1 MKRLVILSLMMLWC
15 FSGMAQHV
23 LSLPKAKV
31 DEIRITAENKAN
43 APSSYTEEAILSML
57 EYYGLTVSNLEKKQV
72 PTSWRQSMYL
82 NHINSE
88 DKSKEICKLLLKVC
102 DKHKDLKSREIKTLE
117 PYFRSYWF
125 ERLQREEMAAIQER
139 ERQEE
144 ERKNTMARND
154 WSKSNYWAKIQEFS
168 KKDYTLNDKAMHY
181 YNFLQDNGISV
192 GEIKGAYFNSGIS
205 SSYDPLSA
213 EVYNLAFE
221 SYGAYRSNIFKPTLY
236 DAYITI
242 LKEIDWHVIEKD
254 KTPRINQLEDA
265 YGYQYDTAKYGPVFR
280 ADTYNVNRL
289 KPVYEKV
296 AELNKNMVW
305 QTYVLCNLSE
315 FQEEVDKW
323 EQTIAN
329 CKEYPASGVI
339 KDTILLGWEDEE
351 KYYMQIPYRNDDG
364 VLVPHGK
371 CSVRHVL
378 PQLKNAKGS
387 HFHKYTYDVTF
398 VVNVENGT
406 AVSIVPSGKV
416 QKWEEDESAG
426 GNVGILSKAQAVLNA
441 KPIVKKTYNVKN
453 VSDLDSPAFGYDAAD
468 KKSMLDNLS
477 LCGRRGVSNRYH
489 PDYDLYY
496 ISDRQQLLR
505 RYFERSSQN
514 LILSRLQRML
524 APIDMSDLEID

>member
-1 MKRLVILSLMMLWC
+1 MKRLAILSLTMLWC
-15 FSGMAQHV
+15 FSSMAQHF
-23 LSLPKAKV
+23 STLPKEKV
-31 DEIRITAENKAN
+31 DEIWIIAENKAN
-43 APSSYTEEAILSML
+43 SPSSYTEEAILKML
-57 EYYGLTVSNLEKKQV
+57 DYYGLTVSNLEKNQV
-72 PTSWRQSMYL
+72 PSSWRQSMYL

-102 DKHKDLKSREIKTLE
+102 NKHKELKSREIKTLK
-117 PYFRSYWF
+117 PYFQSYWF
-125 ERLQREEMAAIQER
+125 EQLQKEEIAAIQER
-139 ERQEE
+139 ERLEE
-144 ERKNTMARND
+144 ERKNDLARND
-154 WSKSNYWAKIQEFS
+154 WSKSNYWAKIQKFS
-168 KKDYTLNDKAMHY
+168 KKDFTLNEKASHY
-181 YNFLQDNGISV
+181 YNFLQDNGIGV
-192 GEIKGAYFNSGIS
+192 EKIKSAYFNSGIS

-221 SYGAYRSNIFKPTLY
+221 SYGTYRSNIFKPTLY

-242 LKEIDWHVIEKD
+242 LKEIDWRVIEKNRV
-254 KTPRINQLEDA
+254 PRINQLEDA
-265 YGYQYDTAKYGPVFR
+265 YGYKYDTAIYGPVFR

-296 AELNKNMVW
+296 AELNRDMVW

-323 EQTIAN
+323 EQTLAN
-329 CKEYPASGVI
+329 CKEYPATGVI
-339 KDTILLGWEDEE
+339 KDTILLGWDDEE
-351 KYYMQIPYRNDDG
+351 KYYMQIPYINEDG

-387 HFHKYTYDVTF
+387 HFHAYTYDVTF
-398 VVNVENGT
+398 VVNVENGM
-406 AVSIVPSGKV
+406 AKSIVPSGKV

-426 GNVGILSKAQAVLNA
+426 GNVGLLSKAQAILNA
-441 KPIVKKTYNVKN
+441 KPIVKKTYNVKS
-453 VSDLDSPAFGYDAAD
+453 VSDLNSPAFGYDAAD
-468 KKSMLDNLS
+468 KKTMIDNLS
-477 LCGRRGVSNRYH
+477 LCGKRGVSNHYH

-496 ISDRQQLLR
+496 IFDRQQLLR

-524 APIDMSDLEID
+524 VPIDMSELGIE

>member
-1 MKRLVILSLMMLWC
+1 MYWNRIN
-15 FSGMAQHV
+15 
-23 LSLPKAKV
+23 V
-31 DEIRITAENKAN
+31 DN
-43 APSSYTEEAILSML
+43 
-57 EYYGLTVSNLEKKQV
+57 
-72 PTSWRQSMYL
+72 
-82 NHINSE
+82 
-88 DKSKEICKLLLKVC
+88 KSKEICKLLLKVC
-102 DKHKDLKSREIKTLE
+102 NKHKELKSKEIKTLE

-125 ERLQREEMAAIQER
+125 ERLQKEEIATIQEH

-144 ERKNTMARND
+144 ERKNIQARND
-154 WSKSNYWAKIQEFS
+154 WSKSKYWANIQEFS
-168 KKDYTLNDKAMHY
+168 KKDYTLNEKAAHY
-181 YNFLQDNGISV
+181 YNFLKDNGISV
-192 GEIKGAYFNSGIS
+192 SEIKSAYFKGSIS

-221 SYGAYRSNIFKPTLY
+221 SHGTYSSNIFKPTLY

-242 LKEIDWHVIEKD
+242 LKEIGWHVIEND
-254 KTPRINQLEDA
+254 RTPRINQLEDA
-265 YGYQYDTAKYGPVFR
+265 YGYQYDTAKYAPVFR
-280 ADTYNVNRL
+280 ADTFNVNRL

-329 CKEYPASGVI
+329 CKEYPASGII
-339 KDTILLGWEDEE
+339 KDTILLGWDDEE
-351 KYYMQIPYRNDDG
+351 KYYMQIPYRNEEG

-371 CSVRHVL
+371 CSVRHIL

-387 HFHKYTYDVTF
+387 HFHAYTYDVTF
-398 VVNVENGT
+398 VVNVENGM
-406 AVSIVPSGKV
+406 AKSIVPSGKV

-426 GNVGILSKAQAVLNA
+426 GNVGLLSKAQAILNA
-441 KPIVKKTYNVKN
+441 KPIVKKTYNVKS
-453 VSDLDSPAFGYDAAD
+453 VSDLNSPAFGYDAAD
-468 KKSMLDNLS
+468 KKTMIDNLS
-477 LCGRRGVSNRYH
+477 LCGKRGVSNHYH

-496 ISDRQQLLR
+496 IFDRQQLLR

-524 APIDMSDLEID
+524 VPIDMSELGIE

>member
-1 MKRLVILSLMMLWC
+1 ML
-15 FSGMAQHV
+15 Q
-23 LSLPKAKV
+23 
-31 DEIRITAENKAN
+31 
-43 APSSYTEEAILSML
+43 
-57 EYYGLTVSNLEKKQV
+57 YYGLTVSDLEKNRV
-72 PTSWRQSMYL
+72 PSDWREYMNL

-88 DKSKEICKLLLKVC
+88 DKSKEICKLLQKVC
-102 DKHKDLKSREIKTLE
+102 SKHKDLKSRETKTLE

-125 ERLQREEMAAIQER
+125 ERLQREEIAAIQER
-139 ERQEE
+139 ERLEE
-144 ERKNTMARND
+144 ERENTQARND

-168 KKDYTLNDKAMHY
+168 KKDYTLSDKAAHY
-181 YNFLQDNGISV
+181 YNFLLNNGIGV
-192 GEIKGAYFNSGIS
+192 EEIKSAYFNSGIS

-221 SYGAYRSNIFKPTLY
+221 SYGTYRSNIFKPTLY

-242 LKEIDWHVIEKD
+242 LKEIDWRVTETN
-254 KTPRINQLEDA
+254 KTPRINTLES
-265 YGYQYDTAKYGPVFR
+265 GYKYDTAKYGPVFR
-280 ADTYNVNRL
+280 ADTFNVSRL
-289 KPVYEKV
+289 RPVYEKV
-296 AELNKNMVW
+296 AELNENMVW
-305 QTYVLCNLSE
+305 QTYVLCNMSE

-329 CKEYPASGVI
+329 CKEYSATGVI

-351 KYYMQIPYRNDDG
+351 KYYMQIPYKNENG

-398 VVNVENGT
+398 IVNVENGM

-426 GNVGILSKAQAVLNA
+426 GNAGILSKAQAVLNA
-441 KPIVKKTYNVKN
+441 KPIVKKTYNVKS

-468 KKSMLDNLS
+468 KQSMIDNLS
-477 LCGRRGVSNRYH
+477 LCGKRGVTNSYH
-489 PDYDLYY
+489 TDYDLYY
-496 ISDRQQLLR
+496 IFDRQQLLR

-524 APIDMSDLEID
+524 MPIDMSDLEID